1 MTSSGMYTPCT
12 WYHIGIGSGPRQ
24 VSWSFAIKWVV
35 ALFFYC
41 REDTLLETPHL
52 MAYPVQVRALAWY
65 KAQRR
70 QRLDVVSATSSHG
83 HIACLLIAQCFL
95 VFLRPSGVFTA
106 SVEKACIRM
115 CIFHICL
122 CKHHVYASSV
132 ARPVLITNI
141 FWHCEKTRIYLHT
154 LQF

>member
-1 MTSSGMYTPCT
+1 M
-12 WYHIGIGSGPRQ
+12 
-24 VSWSFAIKWVV
+24 
-35 ALFFYC
+35 
-41 REDTLLETPHL
+41 
-52 MAYPVQVRALAWY
+52 QVRAIAWN
-65 KAQRR
+65 KARGR
-70 QRLDVVSATSSHG
+70 QRLDVVSSTSSHG

-122 CKHHVYASSV
+122 CKHHVCASSV

-141 FWHCEKTRIYLHT
+141 FLALREKSNLFAYIAILGTASWAMDSLPEHALWLHRF
-154 LQF
+154 LQQVLVLILFCCTGVNAFFDENYPWIANEQRH